1 MRIGIDFDNTIVE
14 YGDIFM
20 KQACR
25 LGWIKGGEKRTK
37 QHVRDLIRKLPD
49 GEMKWKKLQGL
60 VYGKRIIDANPFE
73 GVMKF
78 VHRCRSEH
86 VDVFIISHKTEYAE
100 AVEEKVNLRDKGE
113 PTRVAKELIAKHKKV
128 DIVVHNV
135 GGGLGQKG
143 PLDKVED
150 WNAVWQF
157 NVGIAIEINSVLI
170 PEMKKH
176 GWGRVV
182 HISSITAELGDPSMK
197 SLGGSLAYAAA
208 KAYLNAYIKGLGRE
222 MAKDNIVVS
231 GVMPG
236 VVLSKGKHWDKLKNE
251 KPELVD
257 EFLNHYYPIGR
268 FGSAEEISP
277 FVVLLASQQA
287 SFAAG
292 SIIPISGGRV

>member
-1 MRIGIDFDNTIVE
+1 MD
-14 YGDIFM
+14 
-20 KQACR
+20 
-25 LGWIKGGEKRTK
+25 LGIKGKRVLITGGSRGIGAAVAK
-37 QHVRDLIRKLPD
+37 DFADEGCKVSIVSRDEDRLK
-49 GEMKWKKLQGL
+49 
-60 VYGKRIIDANPFE
+60 
-73 GVMKF
+73 
-78 VHRCRSEH
+78 
-86 VDVFIISHKTEYAE
+86 
-100 AVEEKVNLRDKGE
+100 EKVKEIGGRVKGHDYIVSNLRDKGE
-113 PTRVAKELIAKHKKV
+113 PARVAKELIAKHKKI

-135 GGGLGQKG
+135 GGGLGQKDPFG
-143 PLDKVED
+143 KVED
-150 WNAVWQF
+150 WSAVWQF
-157 NVGIAIEINSVLI
+157 NVGIAIEMNAVLV
-170 PEMKKH
+170 PQMKKQ

-197 SLGGSLAYAAA
+197 SLGGSLPYAAA

-277 FVVLLASQQA
+277 FVVLLASEKA

>member
-1 MRIGIDFDNTIVE
+1 M
-14 YGDIFM
+14 
-20 KQACR
+20 
-25 LGWIKGGEKRTK
+25 
-37 QHVRDLIRKLPD
+37 
-49 GEMKWKKLQGL
+49 
-60 VYGKRIIDANPFE
+60 
-73 GVMKF
+73 
-78 VHRCRSEH
+78 
-86 VDVFIISHKTEYAE
+86 
-100 AVEEKVNLRDKGE
+100 
-113 PTRVAKELIAKHKKV
+113 
-128 DIVVHNV
+128 HNV